1 MISNHFSDD
10 RRVGKILYAERVSS
24 RLRAARHEAE
34 RIPYFLRMPTAS
46 LKNNHVLIPI
56 VSHLPLR

>member
-24 RLRAARHEAE
+24 RPAGGEARSGAHPLFFKDANG
-34 RIPYFLRMPTAS
+34 I
-46 LKNNHVLIPI
+46 LKKNHVLIPI

>member
-1 MISNHFSDD
+1 MLASML
-10 RRVGKILYAERVSS
+10 GKLLSENFEKH
-24 RLRAARHEAE
+24 HEAE

>member
-24 RLRAARHEAE
+24 HEAE

>member
-24 RLRAARHEAE
+24 RPTGGEARSGAQPQFFKDANG
-34 RIPYFLRMPTAS
+34 I
-46 LKNNHVLIPI
+46 LKK
-56 VSHLPLR
+56 